1 MRFLHRL
8 VQEHMQRLHGGGSAP
23 PVAGAQGADFQQCYD
38 DYAGAVANANA
49 MLQQHGPGSAEFA
62 QADVASMRLFHRV
75 KKMQGLKNP
84 RRKPG

>member
-8 VQEHMQRLHGGGSAP
+8 IQGHMQRLHGGGGARP
-23 PVAGAQGADFQQCYD
+23 AAGAQGADFQRCYD

-49 MLQQHGPGSAEFA
+49 MLQQHGPKSAQFA

-75 KKMQGLKNP
+75 KKMQGLRNP
-84 RRKPG
+84 RARAT